1 MFDLLIMLIIIF
13 FHFFSH
19 KGLLPF
25 LGLLLHLANLYF
37 GVKMQQGR
45 EGELYP

>member
-1 MFDLLIMLIIIF
+1 MFDLLMLIIIF
-13 FHFFSH
+13 LSH

-45 EGELYP
+45 EGELYPQI